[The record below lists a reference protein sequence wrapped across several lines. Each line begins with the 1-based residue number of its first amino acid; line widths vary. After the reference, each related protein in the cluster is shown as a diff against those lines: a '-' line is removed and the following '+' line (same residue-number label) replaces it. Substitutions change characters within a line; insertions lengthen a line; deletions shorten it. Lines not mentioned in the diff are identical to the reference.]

1 MAAARFQIFSVIDR
15 VPVPGIVVTD
25 VVAAPTHRIGA
36 ARVGPVTWRFMSA
49 NNRSIGRAVRDFP
62 DVDSCLSA
70 VRELRRHLACAT
82 CVTLR
87 DGPRHWMWR
96 VRVGGTDHAV
106 SSRRYERRVQAK
118 NSGESFLELVGTT
131 AEFDPA
137 ELL

>member
-15 VPVPGIVVTD
+15 VPVPDGVFAGD
-25 VVAAPTHRIGA
+25 VAGH
-36 ARVGPVTWRFMSA
+36 VGPVTWRLMSA

-62 DVDSCLSA
+62 DVDSCMSA
-70 VRELRRHLACAT
+70 VRELRGQLASAT
-82 CVTLR
+82 CVTMR

-96 VRVGGTDHAV
+96 VRVGAAEQAV

-118 NSGESFLELVGTT
+118 NSCESFLELVRT
-131 AEFDPA
+131 AEGIDLA

>member
-15 VPVPGIVVTD
+15 VPVPGGVFARD
-25 VVAAPTHRIGA
+25 DGA
-36 ARVGPVTWRFMSA
+36 AADIARRVGPVTWRFMSA

-62 DVDSCLSA
+62 DVDSCLSS
-70 VRELRRHLACAT
+70 VRELRRQLAGAT

-96 VRVGGTDHAV
+96 VRVAGADHAV

-118 NSGESFLELVGTT
+118 NSCESFLELVAAT
-131 AEFDPA
+131 AGMDLA

>member
-15 VPVPGIVVTD
+15 VPVPDGIVSGGI
-25 VVAAPTHRIGA
+25 AGH
-36 ARVGPVTWRFMSA
+36 VGPVTWRLMSA

-62 DVDSCLSA
+62 DVDTCMSS
-70 VRELRRHLACAT
+70 VRELRRQLGSAT
-82 CVTLR
+82 CLTVR

-96 VRVGGTDHAV
+96 VRVGNADHAV

-118 NSGESFLELVGTT
+118 NSCESFLELVRT
-131 AEFDPA
+131 AEGIDLA